1 MSSIA
6 RKSVENFA
14 ARIASQAFS
23 IVGAIV
29 IARMLGPSGKGFFSY
44 AGTVL
49 AMLQMANAGQAAA
62 IAWQYTKKGRPPGE
76 LLRAMTKILALLAV
90 PAIAILVVIAVFV
103 PEQRALLAVAAILP
117 FALFAQSSTGFFL
130 ADSDV
135 RMVNVQQ
142 ILMSAA
148 SVTIYI
154 PMLIFAHA
162 GLTVLFVIWG
172 GGYVAGAA
180 YSYVRLRR
188 YAKTDAQTRGAGI
201 VKEQLVY
208 GGQVSLNS
216 AVAYLNFRIDVFII
230 MFLLGQT
237 ALGVY
242 SIGIGIGEMLWQLSR
257 PMTTASFGSIARGTE
272 SQAAYT
278 TAACMRHSFVLV
290 LVASII
296 VFFAAPP
303 LVPLV
308 YGAQFAQAGLV
319 ARVLLPGI
327 IAYSMMPTLA
337 TFFSQ
342 QLGQPRLPLVFS
354 SASTVICAV
363 LTIVLIPHMGIVGGA
378 LATSVS
384 YCIAF
389 GAAVTYFVHRTRIG
403 PRRIFALSRSDLEP
417 YRALLTRRSFSLR
430 G

>member
-14 ARIASQAFS
+14 ARVASQSLS
-23 IVGAIV
+23 IAGAIV
-29 IARMLGPSGKGFFSY
+29 VARTLGPSGKGLFSY

-62 IAWQYTKKGRPPGE
+62 ISWQYAKKGRSPAE
-76 LLRAMTKILALLAV
+76 LLRAMTTILALLVV
-90 PAIAILVVIAVFV
+90 PAAIVLALVAAFL
-103 PEQRALLAVAAILP
+103 PDQRALFAVAAILP

-130 ADSDV
+130 ADGDV
-135 RMVNVQQ
+135 RMINVQQ
-142 ILMSAA
+142 ILISAA
-148 SVTIYI
+148 SVVLYV
-154 PMLIFAHA
+154 PLLIFAHA
-162 GLTVLFVIWG
+162 GLTVLLAIWG
-172 GGYVAGAA
+172 CGFAAGAI
-180 YSYVRLRR
+180 YSFLRLRR
-188 YAKTDAQTRGAGI
+188 YAARDAGSTGVGL
-201 VKEQLVY
+201 VKEQLAY
-208 GGQVSLNS
+208 GAQVSLNS
-216 AVAYLNFRIDVFII
+216 AMQYLNFRIDVFII
-230 MFLLGQT
+230 MFMLGQT

-257 PMTTASFGSIARGTE
+257 PMVTASFGSIARGTE
-272 SQAAYT
+272 SQAAYA
-278 TAACMRHSFVLV
+278 TATCMRHSFALV
-290 LVASII
+290 LIASVV

-308 YGAQFAQAGLV
+308 YGKQFAQAGMV

-342 QLGQPRLPLVFS
+342 QLGQPRLPLLFS
-354 SASTVICAV
+354 SVSTVLCAG
-363 LTIVLIPHMGIVGGA
+363 LTIVLIPHLGIVGGA

-389 GAAVTYFVHRTRIG
+389 AAAVTYFVHRTRIG

-417 YRALLTRRSFSLR
+417 YRALFTRRLFSMR